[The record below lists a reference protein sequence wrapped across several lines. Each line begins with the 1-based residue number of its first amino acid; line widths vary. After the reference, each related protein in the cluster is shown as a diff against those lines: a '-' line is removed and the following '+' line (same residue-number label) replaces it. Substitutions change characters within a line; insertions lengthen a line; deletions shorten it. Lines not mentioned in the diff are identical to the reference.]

1 MNMDIKI
8 GCTGWSYQGW
18 IGPFYSKTMKESD
31 YLRHYSSA
39 FDITEVNS
47 TFYRIP
53 SQSMT
58 QKWYDDTPHDFTFTA
73 KLPKIITHDY
83 RLKPGPY
90 LDQFLNS
97 IKPLKSKMKVLV
109 IQLPPS
115 LLFEESLPQLEKM
128 VKHLPE
134 NYRYAIEGRHESWF
148 GKDAYQFLKENN
160 LCLVWNEVA
169 GVSNPAEITTDFIYM
184 RLIGDRSI
192 PENEFGRMHKDRTEQ
207 IKKWAEKIKSI
218 SSNVSFGI
226 LMVNNHFEGFAPE
239 TANKLR
245 LALGLD
251 KVSWKDKKQRSL
263 ADFTN

>member
-1 MNMDIKI
+1 MEIKI

-18 IGPFYSKTMKESD
+18 IGPFYPKTMKDTD

-58 QKWYDDTPHDFTFTA
+58 QKWYDDTPHDFVFTA
-73 KLPKIITHDY
+73 KLPKVITHDN

-90 LDQFLNS
+90 LDQFLDA
-97 IKPLKSKMKVLV
+97 IRPLKSKMKILV

-115 LLFEESLPQLEKM
+115 LSFTESKPHLEKM
-128 VKHLPE
+128 VKHLPTS
-134 NYRYAIEGRHESWF
+134 YRYAVEGRHPSWF
-148 GKDAYQFLKENN
+148 TDESYNFLSDNN
-160 LCLVWNEVA
+160 LCLVWNEVE
-169 GVSNPAEITTDFIYM
+169 GVVNPAHITTDFVYL
-184 RLIGDRSI
+184 RLVGDRSI
-192 PENEFGRMHKDRTEQ
+192 SESDFGTIQKDRSNLIRNWADKVQ
-207 IKKWAEKIKSI
+207 SIK
-218 SSNVSFGI
+218 NVAFGI

-251 KVSWKDKKQRSL
+251 KVSWQDRKQRSL
-263 ADFTN
+263 SDFTN